1 MFEINVRGWSF
12 DDDEDK
18 SRRRRISMIFLL
30 LFSFPILIIKKF
42 TKDSG
47 KICVH
52 AKIGEKR

>member
-1 MFEINVRGWSF
+1 MFEINARGWSF

-52 AKIGEKR
+52 AEIGEC